1 MQEMARQHILYLVMN
16 KKKELFD
23 MNKLKTAFLSLL
35 CIALAA
41 TSLTS
46 CLSTDDNGT
55 GYTPPTK
62 EQKQDAMLVTAGT
75 DEGKIYIPN
84 KTAEKPDSADINWNV
99 IDSTATIQNFPI
111 SALKA
116 FVTDADTRTL
126 IEKAPVKPIV
136 FYMSLYDVYKPS
148 ASASGNY
155 YQFWF
160 LPKYTDFKYSTTFEN
175 EGQNH
180 RVMITFGTTYIYGN
194 VGYYSLLA
202 FQNKKVAAN
211 VIIRNMEIDGKTY
224 DVQSALG
231 LKGAKK

>member
-1 MQEMARQHILYLVMN
+1 
-16 KKKELFD
+16 

-46 CLSTDDNGT
+46 CLSTDDNGPS
-55 GYTPPTK
+55 YTPPTK
-62 EQKQDAMLVTAGT
+62 EQKQEAMLVTAGT
-75 DEGKIYIPN
+75 YEGKIYIPN

-136 FYMSLYDVYKPS
+136 FNMSLYDVYKPS

-160 LPKYTDFKYSTTFEN
+160 LPKYTDFKYSTSFEN

-202 FQNKKVAAN
+202 FQNK
-211 VIIRNMEIDGKTY
+211 R
-224 DVQSALG
+224 
-231 LKGAKK
+231 

>member
-1 MQEMARQHILYLVMN
+1 
-16 KKKELFD
+16 

-62 EQKQDAMLVTAGT
+62 EQKQEAMLVTAGT
-75 DEGKIYIPN
+75 YEGKIYIPN
-84 KTAEKPDSADINWNV
+84 RTAEKPDSADINWNV

-116 FVTDADTRTL
+116 FVTDADTRTV
-126 IEKAPVKPIV
+126 IEKAPVKPII
-136 FYMSLYDVYKPS
+136 FNMSLNNVYQPS
-148 ASASGNY
+148 ASTSGNY

-160 LPKYTDFKYSTTFEN
+160 LPKYTNYQYRTSFETD
-175 EGQNH
+175 GQNH
-180 RVMITFGTTYIYGN
+180 TVMITFKTPYES
-194 VGYYSLLA
+194 VGYYPLLA
-202 FQNKKVAAN
+202 FQNKNVVAN
-211 VIIRNMEIDGKTY
+211 IIIKNMEIDGRTY
-224 DVQSALG
+224 DVQNALG